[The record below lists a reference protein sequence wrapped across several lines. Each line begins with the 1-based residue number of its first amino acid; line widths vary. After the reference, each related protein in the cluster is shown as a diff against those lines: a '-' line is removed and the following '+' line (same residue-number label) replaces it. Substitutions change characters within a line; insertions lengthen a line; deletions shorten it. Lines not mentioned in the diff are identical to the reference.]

1 MNLKIICVEFENLKQ
16 FENGKFRVDFVA
28 TDRVLKKSEL
38 FRISSNVATQNII
51 GFVGLNATGKTTALR
66 LLKTALD
73 IAIRNDDLNSAVTS
87 NLIVDGTIIRTTFFY
102 GDKYHQLESVV
113 GCRNNDADD
122 KRQIFY
128 YKKETLKTKNT
139 ARIYSRS
146 ELTDFTEVK
155 NIEVIN
161 RSTIEKSTEAK
172 YLDESK
178 SIVSPIIKG
187 NSSYISDN
195 IWVSFVNATVLS
207 GKTPSEILE
216 VFDESIEELSASK
229 GLSKDEPVEW
239 KLKFKNDSVV
249 YSGVDTLAPNL
260 LISTGTI
267 SGQKLIRDAI
277 TVLKKGGYLL
287 VDELEAHLNKELV
300 KIVLGLFGSQ
310 ETNPKGACLIF
321 STHYVEILDFGI
333 LNRKD
338 NIYITR
344 KKNYLLSAKKF
355 SDEFKRNDVKKSEI
369 ILSNALTGT
378 APKYEAIERL
388 RGFVCKQVN

>member
-1 MNLKIICVEFENLKQ
+1 MSLKIICVEFENLKQ

-28 TDRVLKKSEL
+28 SDRVLKKSEL
-38 FRISSNVATQNII
+38 FKISGTVATQNII

-73 IAIRNDDLNSAVTS
+73 IVIRNADLNEAIAS

-102 GDKYHQLESVV
+102 NSMYHQLESVV
-113 GCRNNDADD
+113 GCRDDENGD
-122 KRQIFY
+122 KRQVFY
-128 YKKETLKTKNT
+128 YKGETLKTKRNSK
-139 ARIYSRS
+139 IYSRA
-146 ELTDFTEVK
+146 ELIDFSDVK
-155 NIEVIN
+155 NIEIIS
-161 RSTIEKSTEAK
+161 RSSIEEDTAK

-178 SIVSPIIKG
+178 SIVSPVIRG
-187 NSSYISDN
+187 NSSYVSGN
-195 IWVSFVNATVLS
+195 LWGSFVNIAVLS
-207 GKTPSEILE
+207 GKIPSEILE
-216 VFDESIEELSASK
+216 MFDESIEDFSVAKS
-229 GLSKDEPVEW
+229 LSKDKPIEW
-239 KLKFKNDSVV
+239 KLKFKNDNLI
-249 YSGVDTLAPNL
+249 YSGIDTLAPNL

-267 SGQKLIRDAI
+267 SGQRLILEAI

-300 KIVLGLFGSQ
+300 RVVLSLFSSQ
-310 ETNPKGACLIF
+310 KTNPNGACLIF

-344 KKNYLLSAKKF
+344 KKDYLLSVKKF

-369 ILSNALTGT
+369 ILSNILTGT

-388 RGFVCKQVN
+388 RGYVCNLLN

>member
-1 MNLKIICVEFENLKQ
+1 MKIIRVEFENLKQ

-28 TDRVLKKSEL
+28 TDRVLKRSEL
-38 FRISSNVATQNII
+38 FKISSTVATQNII

-73 IAIRNDDLNSAVTS
+73 IVIRNEDLNSAITS
-87 NLIVDGTIIRTTFFY
+87 SLIVDGTVIRTTFFHN
-102 GDKYHQLESVV
+102 GKYHQLESVV
-113 GCRNNDADD
+113 GCRKD
-122 KRQIFY
+122 KNEDGRQKFY
-128 YKKETLKTKNT
+128 YADEKLKTKNS
-139 ARIYSRS
+139 AKIYSRS
-146 ELTDFTEVK
+146 ELTDFTAEKNVEVK
-155 NIEVIN
+155 SRPSIE
-161 RSTIEKSTEAK
+161 EDAAK

-178 SIVSPIIKG
+178 SIVNPIIRG
-187 NSSYISDN
+187 NKSCVSGN
-195 IWVSFVNATVLS
+195 LWVSFINAAVLS

-216 VFDESIEELSASK
+216 MFDESIEELSAAKS
-229 GLSKDEPVEW
+229 LSKDEPFEW
-239 KLKFKNDSVV
+239 KLKFKNDNVI

-267 SGQKLIRDAI
+267 SGQNLVREAI
-277 TVLKKGGYLL
+277 AVLKKGGYLL

-300 KIVLGLFGSQ
+300 RVVLSLFASQ

-338 NIYITR
+338 NIYVTR
-344 KKNYLLSAKKF
+344 KRDYLLSVTKF

-388 RGFVCKQVN
+388 RGYVCEMVS